1 MDTLLVDNGHARYA
15 LLHQHVDDIHDGR
28 IHVRGGEIII
38 CTDEDF
44 FQRLSKFLRLFYI
57 DCNELEEA
65 VLGDDAD
72 DGGALRLVVNV
83 HDGYAAGAGFEHFAT
98 CFVERA
104 FWVYGNCFYRRDAKG
119 ALDICGGQGTVQAG
133 RQGREAGVPRKLF
146 RRNWSTL
153 ARASGFCQ

>member
-65 VLGDDAD
+65 VLGKD
-72 DGGALRLVVNV
+72 RNNN
-83 HDGYAAGAGFEHFAT
+83 F
-98 CFVERA
+98 
-104 FWVYGNCFYRRDAKG
+104 
-119 ALDICGGQGTVQAG
+119 
-133 RQGREAGVPRKLF
+133 VPRL
-146 RRNWSTL
+146 RVVVE
-153 ARASGFCQ
+153 